1 MEALLSLSFD
11 NISSKDSGKIRKGL
25 RQIEGLLAEICLS
38 KSMQSSSP
46 KKHERR
52 ASAIPTS
59 HGGSSPKKLGAL
71 VEDLAFREFFRL
83 QEGFEWNVALRL
95 VLCLERL
102 LGMGSSGQND
112 LLILSALDLLQG
124 ILLLHPPSRSL
135 FGREIYMNLLLDLL
149 DPSTNPPAIQSAALL
164 TLVTSLL
171 SHPTN
176 TRTFEAIDGLLTV
189 TSLFKSRSTSQSLKL
204 KVLEFLYFYLMP
216 EAAPQLAG
224 EFGGTSSS
232 TPNTGV
238 QRSPSKRMRSAGEG
252 AGDGGGGGGGDDTRT
267 TEEKMRLLGKYLSN
281 VGELVQ
287 DLREGA
293 AFGGVVC

>member
-135 FGREIYMNLLLDLL
+135 FGREIYMNVSTRIYSPAARTGLLNTPPADSS
-149 DPSTNPPAIQSAALL
+149 STSSTPPQTPAIQSAALL

-238 QRSPSKRMRSAGEG
+238 QRSPSKRMRSAGRALGMVG
-252 AGDGGGGGGGDDTRT
+252 A
-267 TEEKMRLLGKYLSN
+267 E
-281 VGELVQ
+281 
-287 DLREGA
+287 A
-293 AFGGVVC
+293 GVTIRGRRKRR